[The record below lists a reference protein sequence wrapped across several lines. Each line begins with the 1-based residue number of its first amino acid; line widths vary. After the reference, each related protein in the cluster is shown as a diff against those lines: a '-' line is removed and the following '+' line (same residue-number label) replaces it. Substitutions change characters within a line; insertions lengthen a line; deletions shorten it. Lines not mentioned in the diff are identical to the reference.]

1 VKNLKNIII
10 STCLVVISILFIT
23 TNHQLVEADSPVKK
37 SIFIVDPSIDDSL
50 YNEFIFST
58 ITTYKELRPN
68 SAYKFFAL
76 SSPHESFEIIS
87 NQNDPEI
94 FIGEFKAWMKSIRDN
109 IKEDTR
115 IISGSLSEAINE
127 LNVTNSAEGSSVNF
141 VLFDELKIDSNEQ
154 KIIQSMIDSLS
165 NKNWELNIIH
175 KYGTTKTNLDKYQ
188 NWVKWGSGN
197 IYPIVVPDT
206 IELLTKKSLEKNA
219 ERILKQDFKGI
230 IDGST
235 LFQKEILVTPGSSEL
250 EIVLY
255 TANSEGNISILSPDN
270 TGNGDKINPANLV
283 VTPFSKIWR
292 YNNPLPGR
300 WIFKISDY
308 NSGLLSL
315 YHRNKLDYN
324 IALVDKGPFPT
335 KNSIQLVT
343 NLVKDNNRLISDDAY
358 VELIFDNEISYE
370 MNDKGN
376 KGDAVAGDGYYSMI
390 IPDVMDPGEYDVNIK
405 FSWPDYGSSISD
417 STKISF
423 ENFPEIRTDLLNTS
437 ELLLDND
444 VSIAIIEI
452 WLNNDKYYINK
463 EDIKWSFSSDQ
474 NSLDISLKPLD
485 PIQDGRA
492 SKFEISLSTMEYG
505 KASIVFRLDSKYKN
519 KNFVMYSDTVV
530 VKTIDKPIKEPV
542 TEIVKDTNPV
552 DVIQDKI
559 ENQSNVMITIFII
572 SAVIIIILI
581 SIGIYALINYSV
593 KVDTRGYI
601 YDDKNNMI
609 FDINSIRRSFINKIL
624 YRNKIVG
631 SDFNDDLLK
640 GLEFKFMEGF
650 LILTNTS
657 NQSVRVNNQPLS
669 ESVEIY
675 SKAWIGIQGKIILY
689 SEEIL

>member
-1 VKNLKNIII
+1 MKNLKNIIL
-10 STCLVVISILFIT
+10 STCLVVTSILFIT
-23 TNHQLVEADSPVKK
+23 INDQLVEADSPAKK
-37 SIFIVDPSIDDSL
+37 SIFIIDPSIDDSL

-58 ITTYKELRPN
+58 ITTSKELRPN

-76 SSPHESFEIIS
+76 NSPHESFEIIG
-87 NQNDPEI
+87 NQNDSEI
-94 FIGEFKAWMKSIRDN
+94 YNDELKSWIKSIRDN
-109 IKEDTR
+109 IKEEEDTR
-115 IISGSLSEAINE
+115 TISGSLSDAINE

-141 VLFDELKIDSNEQ
+141 VLFDEFKIDSNEQ
-154 KIIQSMIDSLS
+154 KIIQSMIDTLS

-175 KYGTTKTNLDKYQ
+175 KYGVSKTNLDKYQ
-188 NWVKWGSGN
+188 NWAKWGRGN

-206 IELLTKKSLEKNA
+206 IELLTKKSLEDNA
-219 ERILKQDFKGI
+219 ERILNKDFKGI
-230 IDGST
+230 IDKNT

-255 TANSEGNISILSPDN
+255 TANSEGNISILSPNSTD
-270 TGNGDKINPANLV
+270 DKINPSNLIT
-283 VTPFSKIWR
+283 TPFSKIWR
-292 YNNPLPGR
+292 YNNPTPGR

-315 YHRNKLDYN
+315 YHRNKSDYN

-343 NLVKDNNRLISDDAY
+343 NLVKDNDRLISSDAY
-358 VELIFDNEISYE
+358 VELIFDNKISYE

-376 KGDAVAGDGYYSMI
+376 KGDAVADDGYYSMI
-390 IPDVMDPGEYDVNIK
+390 IPDVMDPGEYEVDIK

-437 ELLLDND
+437 ELLLDTD

-452 WLNNDKYYINK
+452 LLNNDKYYIDS
-463 EDIKWSFSSDQ
+463 EDIKWSFSSNQD
-474 NSLDISLKPLD
+474 SLDISLKPID

-492 SKFEISLSTMEYG
+492 SKFEISLNTMDYG
-505 KASIVFRLDSKYKN
+505 KASIVFRLDSTYKN
-519 KNFVMYSDTVV
+519 KKFVMYSDTVV
-530 VKTIDKPIKEPV
+530 IKTIDEPIKEPV
-542 TEIVKDTNPV
+542 AEIVKDINTV

-559 ENQSNVMITIFII
+559 ENQSSIMITTFII
-572 SAVIIIILI
+572 LAVIIIILI
-581 SIGIYALINYSV
+581 SMGIYALINYSI

-609 FDINSIRRSFINKIL
+609 FDINSINRSFVNKIL
-624 YRNKIVG
+624 NRNKIDG
-631 SDFNDDLLK
+631 TDFNDDLFK

-650 LILTNTS
+650 LILANTS
-657 NQSVRVNNQPLS
+657 DQSVRVNNQPLAG
-669 ESVEIY
+669 SVEIY
-675 SKAWIGIQGKIILY
+675 SKAWIGIQGKIVLY
-689 SEEIL
+689 SEEML

>member
-1 VKNLKNIII
+1 M
-10 STCLVVISILFIT
+10 
-23 TNHQLVEADSPVKK
+23 
-37 SIFIVDPSIDDSL
+37 ID
-50 YNEFIFST
+50 T
-58 ITTYKELRPN
+58 
-68 SAYKFFAL
+68 L
-76 SSPHESFEIIS
+76 SS
-87 NQNDPEI
+87 
-94 FIGEFKAWMKSIRDN
+94 
-109 IKEDTR
+109 
-115 IISGSLSEAINE
+115 
-127 LNVTNSAEGSSVNF
+127 
-141 VLFDELKIDSNEQ
+141 
-154 KIIQSMIDSLS
+154 
-165 NKNWELNIIH
+165 KNWELNIIH

-188 NWVKWGSGN
+188 DWVKWGSGN
-197 IYPIVVPDT
+197 LYPIVVPDT
-206 IELLTKKSLEKNA
+206 IELLTKKSLEENA

-230 IDGST
+230 IDENT

-255 TANSEGNISILSPDN
+255 TANSEGNISILSPDS
-270 TGNGDKINPANLV
+270 TGDGDKINPANLV

-358 VELIFDNEISYE
+358 VELIFDNKVSYE

-437 ELLLDND
+437 EILLDND
-444 VSIAIIEI
+444 VSVALIEI
-452 WLNNDKYYINK
+452 LLNNDKYYINK

-474 NSLDISLKPLD
+474 NSLDISLKPID

-492 SKFEISLSTMEYG
+492 SKFEFSLSTMEYG
-505 KASIVFRLDSKYKN
+505 KASIIFRLDSKYKN

-530 VKTIDKPIKEPV
+530 VKTIDKPIEEPG

-559 ENQSNVMITIFII
+559 ENQSNIMITIFII
-572 SAVIIIILI
+572 
-581 SIGIYALINYSV
+581 
-593 KVDTRGYI
+593 
-601 YDDKNNMI
+601 
-609 FDINSIRRSFINKIL
+609 
-624 YRNKIVG
+624 
-631 SDFNDDLLK
+631 
-640 GLEFKFMEGF
+640 
-650 LILTNTS
+650 
-657 NQSVRVNNQPLS
+657 
-669 ESVEIY
+669 
-675 SKAWIGIQGKIILY
+675 
-689 SEEIL
+689 

>member
-1 VKNLKNIII
+1 MKNLKNIII